1 MIRALQSCLT
11 SLSSVHVSL
20 ASIPPRLCRTHGR
33 SSIFVADIVRR
44 HDVLSSNVRSLNGV
58 RAFCT
63 GQDLSMKKCVP
74 CSLKEL
80 RPMTEDAANV
90 LILQVPG
97 WNLVHEG
104 DTWKLHQSWK
114 VKTFVKGMEFLRL
127 VADVAE
133 AEGHHPDLHL
143 IGWNNIEI
151 DIWTHAVGGLT
162 ENDFI
167 LAAKISG
174 LNLHH
179 LLRITPTN
187 K

>member
-1 MIRALQSCLT
+1 MALHS
-11 SLSSVHVSL
+11 
-20 ASIPPRLCRTHGR
+20 RLCALSFNARVVLTPLLQGVWTVNGR
-33 SSIFVADIVRR
+33 SSIRVAD
-44 HDVLSSNVRSLNGV
+44 RSQGHEGCLWNNSINGI
-58 RAFCT
+58 RAFCIN
-63 GQDLSMKKCVP
+63 QDLASKKCVP
-74 CSLKEL
+74 CSSKDL
-80 RPMTEDAANV
+80 RAMTEETANI
-90 LILQVPG
+90 LIERVPG
-97 WNLVHEG
+97 WNLVKEN
-104 DTWKLHQSWK
+104 DSWKLHRSWK

-143 IGWNNIEI
+143 VGWNNVKI

-167 LAAKISG
+167 LAAKING
-174 LNLHH
+174 LNLHN